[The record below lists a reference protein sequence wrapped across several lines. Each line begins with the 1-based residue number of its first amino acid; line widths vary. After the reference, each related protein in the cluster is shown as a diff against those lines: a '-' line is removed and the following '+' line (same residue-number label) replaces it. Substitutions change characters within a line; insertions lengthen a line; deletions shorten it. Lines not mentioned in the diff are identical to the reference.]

1 MEWYEHMEEEKI
13 ANNVTGWE
21 VAGRSCRGIH
31 VMKWFNCV
39 QETKQRLDLQPE
51 DAELDRR

>member
-1 MEWYEHMEEEKI
+1 MEWYEHMEEERI

-21 VAGRSCRGIH
+21 VAGRSCRGIP